1 MKVAIIGGGGRVG
14 SCTAYALQYGGI
26 VSDIILNDVAETL
39 VQGEALDL
47 LHGSSLLHDQ
57 RIYSGDMRE
66 VVKADIIVFTAG
78 LRRKPDESRLDLINR
93 NVSLFSN
100 IINDVKK
107 AGLRDDTLLVVV
119 SNPVDILTY
128 LAVKQTDVP
137 PERIIGLGTLL
148 DTTRFCSLIAD
159 TIKAAPTQLK
169 ALILGEH
176 GDSMIPVWSSASCG
190 GLSLE
195 NHPDLPAPIK
205 AKLFEQ
211 TRQSGAD
218 VIRLKGGAG
227 WAVGT
232 TVASLIHTIVLDQRR
247 LLPISSLQT
256 GAYGIADICISVPT
270 IVGRSGI
277 VRHVTLDL
285 WPRELQGLKK
295 SADVLKDTIEKIGS
309 SGFVVHRINPIY
321 VL

>member
-14 SCTAYALQYGGI
+14 SCAAYALQYGGI
-26 VSDIILNDVAETL
+26 VSDIILNDIAESL
-39 VQGEALDL
+39 VRGEALDL

-57 RIYSGDMRE
+57 RICSGDMAE
-66 VVKADIIVFTAG
+66 VVKADIIIVTAG

-100 IINDVKK
+100 IINDVKT
-107 AGLRDDTLLVVV
+107 AGLREDTILVVV

-128 LAVKQTDVP
+128 LAVQQTNLP

-176 GDSMIPVWSSASCG
+176 GDSMVPVWSSASCG

-195 NHPDLPAPIK
+195 NHPDLPASTKTKI
-205 AKLFEQ
+205 FEL
-211 TRQSGAD
+211 TRQSGAEA
-218 VIRLKGGAG
+218 IRLKGGAG

-232 TVASLIHTIVLDQRR
+232 SVASLIHAIVLDQRR
-247 LLPISSLQT
+247 ILPISSLQT
-256 GAYGIADICISVPT
+256 GAYGLADICISVPT
-270 IVGRSGI
+270 IVGRSG
-277 VRHVTLDL
+277 VVKHVTLEL

-295 SADVLKDTIEKIGS
+295 SADVLKDTIGK
-309 SGFVVHRINPIY
+309 VQ
-321 VL
+321 L

>member
-14 SCTAYALQYGGI
+14 SCAAYALQYGGI
-26 VSDIILNDVAETL
+26 VSDIILNDIAETL
-39 VQGEALDL
+39 VQGEVLDL
-47 LHGSSLLHDQ
+47 LHGGSLLHHDQ
-57 RIYSGDMRE
+57 RIYCGDMAE
-66 VVKADIIVFTAG
+66 VVKADIIIFTAG
-78 LRRKPDESRLDLINR
+78 LRRKPDESRLALINR

-107 AGLRDDTLLVVV
+107 AGLREDTLLVVV

-128 LAVKQTDVP
+128 LAIKQTNIP

-176 GDSMIPVWSSASCG
+176 GDSMIPIWSSASYG

-195 NHPDLPAPIK
+195 NHPDLPAPVK
-205 AKLFEQ
+205 AKIFEQ

-232 TVASLIHTIVLDQRR
+232 AVASLIHAIVFDQRR
-247 LLPISSLQT
+247 LLPVSSLQT
-256 GAYGIADICISVPT
+256 GAYGLADICISVPT

-295 SADVLKDTIEKIGS
+295 SADVLKETIGKIQ
-309 SGFVVHRINPIY
+309 
-321 VL
+321 L